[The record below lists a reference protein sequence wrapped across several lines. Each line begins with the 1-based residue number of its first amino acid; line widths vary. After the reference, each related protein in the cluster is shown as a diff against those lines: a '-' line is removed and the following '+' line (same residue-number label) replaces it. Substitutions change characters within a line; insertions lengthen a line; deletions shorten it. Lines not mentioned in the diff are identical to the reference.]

1 MFNCRVCKFIE
12 KMGMDAKEYY
22 DLISSQF
29 SQNIKIFEDMIS
41 FFMNQQKISQSDF
54 DSYIHD
60 KDIDYNKDYFESLY
74 EIFCCLELFISD
86 GKLKLYKFLQPEW
99 NVPRV
104 VLNKSDFESV
114 FSEDSQGIEFIYRGL
129 SKEEFDSGE
138 FRQSWT
144 TDLSVAEDFSS
155 RDYNQP
161 NGLVVKTLFN
171 LEKVLHI
178 AKLPEYEV
186 IVENGAIKKP
196 SVEIIRTI

>member
-1 MFNCRVCKFIE
+1 
-12 KMGMDAKEYY
+12 MDAKEYY

>member
-1 MFNCRVCKFIE
+1 MFSFEVCEFIK
-12 KMGMDAKEYY
+12 KMGMDSQEYY
-22 DLISSQF
+22 DLIFDQF
-29 SQNIKIFEDMIS
+29 NKNISIFEDMIS
-41 FFMNQQKISQSDF
+41 FFMIQSNFKNSEFYDYVSNNNI
-54 DSYIHD
+54 DS
-60 KDIDYNKDYFESLY
+60 NTDYFESLY

-104 VLNKSDFESV
+104 ILNKSDFDSV
-114 FSEDSQGIEFIYRGL
+114 FSVDSQGIEFIYRGL

-144 TDLSVAEDFSS
+144 TDFSVAEDFAS

-161 NGLVVKTLFN
+161 NGLVVKTSFN
-171 LEKVLHI
+171 LEKVLNI
-178 AKLPEYEV
+178 AKSPEYEV

-196 SVEIIRTI
+196 SVEIIGTI